1 LRGSASEGA
10 PAPADSETPGPA
22 RALWPADLVYDG
34 LGRPRKDAAVL
45 VQTRPEP
52 ARVVT
57 IGHLDALRAEYPGVP
72 VRSPRRVIAPAAVNA
87 HTHLDLS
94 RMPLSPGGYVDFVG
108 AVVAHGRAGGRGL
121 EAAEEGLAEL
131 ASAGVDTV
139 GDIVTDER
147 VLARLL
153 AHPGLRGVAYWEVLG
168 ADPDAADAAFE
179 ATVDVVRRFRP
190 LQRPGGVRLG
200 LSPHTP
206 HTVSAP
212 LLRKLAAFARAEGL
226 PLQIHVAEDPGEL
239 PLHRSGDGPLREAW
253 GPFLAKFRP
262 SGRTPIGYLDEL
274 GVLAARPTL
283 VHAVHVVDD
292 DIRRLQ
298 RAGCVVVHCPRSN
311 ALLGSGSFPW
321 AAYARHGVS
330 VALGTDSRGSSPS
343 LSPVD
348 EWRAAVAIHGA
359 AADPAQL
366 LWAAVKGGHRALGT
380 QPPRVVRGSPADALV
395 SWPEGAPWPAAG
407 TGADAGAD
415 APAGVGS
422 VDDVRG
428 GPD

>member
-1 LRGSASEGA
+1 MVSVSSPSGA
-10 PAPADSETPGPA
+10 DTDTRGPA
-22 RALWPADLVYDG
+22 RELWPADFVYDG

-57 IGHLDALRAEYPGVP
+57 IGLLETLRTQHPGVS
-72 VRSPRRVIAPAAVNA
+72 VRPTRRVIAPAPVNA

-108 AVVAHGRAGGRGL
+108 AVVAHARAGGRGL
-121 EAAEEGLAEL
+121 EAAERGLAEL
-131 ASAGVDTV
+131 AEAGVDTV

-190 LQRPGGVRLG
+190 LERPGGMRLG

-212 LLRKLAAFARAEGL
+212 LLRKLAAFARAERL
-226 PLQIHVAEDPGEL
+226 PLQIHVAEDAGEL
-239 PLHRSGDGPLREAW
+239 PLHRTGDGPLREAW
-253 GPFLAKFRP
+253 GPFLTTFRP
-262 SGRTPIGYLDEL
+262 SGRTPVGYLDEL

-298 RAGCVVVHCPRSN
+298 RAGCVVVHCARSN
-311 ALLGSGSFPW
+311 ALLGSGTFPW
-321 AAYARHGVS
+321 AAYAQHGVS

-348 EWRAAVAIHGA
+348 EWRAAVAIHGV

-380 QPPRVVRGSPADALV
+380 PPPRVVRGSPADALMP
-395 SWPEGAPWPAAG
+395 WPLGAPWPPG
-407 TGADAGAD
+407 PTGADA
-415 APAGVGS
+415 GS
-422 VDDVRG
+422 VDDVRS
-428 GPD
+428 GPN

>member
-1 LRGSASEGA
+1 
-10 PAPADSETPGPA
+10 
-22 RALWPADLVYDG
+22 LWPADLVYDG

-45 VQTRPEP
+45 VQTQPAP

-57 IGHLDALRAEYPGVP
+57 IGNLDALRTQYPAVP
-72 VRSPRRVIAPAAVNA
+72 VRPARRVIAPAPVNA

-94 RMPLSPGGYVDFVG
+94 GMPLSPGGYVDFVG
-108 AVVAHGRAGGRGL
+108 AVIAHGRAGGRGL
-121 EAAEEGLAEL
+121 AAAERGLAEL
-131 ASAGVDTV
+131 AEAGVDTV
-139 GDIVTDER
+139 GDIVTDEH

-153 AHPGLRGVAYWEVLG
+153 THPGLQGVAYWEVLG
-168 ADPDAADAAFE
+168 ADPDDAEARFE
-179 ATVDVVRRFRP
+179 AVVDVVRRFRP
-190 LQRPGGVRLG
+190 LERPGGVRLG

-212 LLRKLAAFARAEGL
+212 LLRKLAALARAEGL

-262 SGRTPIGYLDEL
+262 SGLTPVGYLDEL

-298 RAGCVVVHCPRSN
+298 RAGCAVAHCPRSN
-311 ALLGSGSFPW
+311 ALLGSGTFPW

-348 EWRAAVAIHGA
+348 EWRAAVAIHGV

-366 LWAAVKGGHRALGT
+366 L
-380 QPPRVVRGSPADALV
+380 
-395 SWPEGAPWPAAG
+395 
-407 TGADAGAD
+407 
-415 APAGVGS
+415 
-422 VDDVRG
+422 
-428 GPD
+428 

>member
-1 LRGSASEGA
+1 MTPPAAAGPGAGA
-10 PAPADSETPGPA
+10 PARE
-22 RALWPADLVYDG
+22 LWPAEFVYDG
-34 LGRPRKDAAVL
+34 LGRPRRGAAVL
-45 VQTRPEP
+45 VQTSPAP

-57 IGHLDALRAEYPGVP
+57 IGSFDALRAQHPGVA
-72 VRSPRRVIAPAAVNA
+72 VRPARRVIAPPPVNA

-94 RMPLSPGGYVDFVG
+94 RMPLTPGSYLSFVG
-108 AVVAHGRAGGRGL
+108 AVVAHARAGGRGL
-121 EAAEEGLAEL
+121 AAAEDGLAET
-131 ASAGVDTV
+131 AAAGVRTV

-153 AHPGLRGVAYWEVLG
+153 GHEGLQGVAYWEVLG
-168 ADPDAADAAFE
+168 TDPDE
-179 ATVDVVRRFRP
+179 AESTFREAVDVVRRFRP
-190 LQRPGGVRLG
+190 LERPGGVRLG
-200 LSPHTP
+200 LSPHAP

-212 LLRKLAAFARAEGL
+212 LLQRLAGLAQAEGL

-239 PLHRSGDGPLREAW
+239 ALHATGDGPLREAW
-253 GPFLAKFRP
+253 GPFLARFRP

-283 VHAVHVVDD
+283 VHAVHVTDD

-298 RAGCVVVHCPRSN
+298 RAGCAVVHCPRSN
-311 ALLGSGSFPW
+311 ALLGSGTFPW

-348 EWRAAVAIHGA
+348 EWRAAVAIHGS

-366 LWAAVKGGHRALGT
+366 VWAAVKGGHRALGT
-380 QPPRVVRGSPADALV
+380 PPPRVVRGSLADELWA
-395 SWPEGAPWPAAG
+395 WPDGAPWPPVDG
-407 TGADAGAD
+407 GEPTGSAEPTGSGA
-415 APAGVGS
+415 

-428 GPD
+428 ASD

>member
-1 LRGSASEGA
+1 MSAG
-10 PAPADSETPGPA
+10 TRGPA
-22 RALWPADLVYDG
+22 RELWPADLVYDG
-34 LGRPRKDAAVL
+34 LGRPRKEAAVL
-45 VQTRPEP
+45 VQTQPAP

-57 IGHLDALRAEYPGVP
+57 IGHFGALRAQFPAVP
-72 VRSPRRVIAPAAVNA
+72 VRPARRVIAPAPVNA

-94 RMPLSPGGYVDFVG
+94 GMPLSPGGYVDFVD

-121 EAAEEGLAEL
+121 AAAEQGLTELAE
-131 ASAGVDTV
+131 AGIDTV

-153 AHPGLRGVAYWEVLG
+153 DYPGLHGVAYWEVLG
-168 ADPDAADAAFE
+168 ADPDEAETLFE
-179 ATVDVVRRFRP
+179 AAVDVVRRFRP
-190 LQRPGGVRLG
+190 LERPGGVRLG

-226 PLQIHVAEDPGEL
+226 PLQIHVGEDPGEL

-262 SGRTPIGYLDEL
+262 SGRTPVGYLDEL

-311 ALLGSGSFPW
+311 ALLGSGTFPW

-348 EWRAAVAIHGA
+348 EWWAAVAIHGV

-366 LWAAVKGGHRALGT
+366 LWATVKGGHRALGT
-380 QPPRVVRGSPADALV
+380 QPPRVVRGSPADALAA
-395 SWPEGAPWPAAG
+395 WPDGAPWPPAGSSASAGTSADADAG
-407 TGADAGAD
+407 TGALG
-415 APAGVGS
+415 
-422 VDDVRG
+422 DVRG
-428 GPD
+428 GPA

>member
-1 LRGSASEGA
+1 MSVSS
-10 PAPADSETPGPA
+10 PAGVDTETQGPA
-22 RALWPADLVYDG
+22 RELWPADLVYDG
-34 LGRPRKDAAVL
+34 LGRPRRDAAVL
-45 VQTRPEP
+45 VQVRPEP

-57 IGHLDALRAEYPGVP
+57 IGHLDALRAQYPAVP
-72 VRSPRRVIAPAAVNA
+72 VRPSRRVIAPAPVNA

-94 RMPLSPGGYVDFVG
+94 RMPLTPGGYVDFVA
-108 AVVAHGRAGGRGL
+108 AVIAHGRAGGRGL
-121 EAAEEGLAEL
+121 AAAEQGLAEL
-131 ASAGVDTV
+131 TAAGVATV

-153 AHPGLRGVAYWEVLG
+153 AHPGLRGVAHWEVLG
-168 ADPDAADAAFE
+168 ADPDEADAAF
-179 ATVDVVRRFRP
+179 AAVVDVVRRFRP
-190 LQRPGGVRLG
+190 LERPGGVRLG

-262 SGRTPIGYLDEL
+262 SGRTPVGYLDEL

-298 RAGCVVVHCPRSN
+298 RAGCAVVHCPRSN
-311 ALLGSGSFPW
+311 ALLGSGTFPW

-348 EWRAAVAIHGA
+348 EWRAAVAIHGV

-395 SWPEGAPWPAAG
+395 RWPEGAPWPSG
-407 TGADAGAD
+407 G
-415 APAGVGS
+415 APAPAAAEALASAAAGS
-422 VDDVRG
+422 VDDVRD
-428 GPD
+428 GPA

>member
-1 LRGSASEGA
+1 MKGSADA
-10 PAPADSETPGPA
+10 PASADTRGPA
-22 RALWPADLVYDG
+22 RELWPADLVYDG

-45 VQTRPEP
+45 LQVRPAP

-57 IGHLDALRAEYPGVP
+57 IGALDALRAEYPAVP
-72 VRSPRRVIAPAAVNA
+72 VRPARRVIAPAPVNA

-94 RMPLSPGGYVDFVG
+94 HMPLSPGAYVDFVG
-108 AVVAHGRAGGRGL
+108 AVIAHGRAGGRGL
-121 EAAEEGLAEL
+121 EAAEQGLAEL
-131 ASAGVDTV
+131 AAAGIDTV

-153 AHPGLRGVAYWEVLG
+153 SHPGLHGVAYWEVLG
-168 ADPDAADAAFE
+168 ADPDEAEARFE
-179 ATVDVVRRFRP
+179 ATVAVVRRFRP
-190 LQRPGGVRLG
+190 LERPGGVRLG

-226 PLQIHVAEDPGEL
+226 PLQIHVGEDPGEL
-239 PLHRSGDGPLREAW
+239 PLHRSGDGPLREAM

-262 SGRTPIGYLDEL
+262 SGRTPVGFLDEL

-311 ALLGSGSFPW
+311 ALLGSGTFPW
-321 AAYARHGVS
+321 ADYARHGVS

-348 EWRAAVAIHGA
+348 EFRAAVAIHGV

-380 QPPRVVRGSPADALV
+380 RPPRVVRGSPADALS
-395 SWPEGAPWPAAG
+395 SWPEGAPWPSAAAA
-407 TGADAGAD
+407 ADAGAD
-415 APAGVGS
+415 A
-422 VDDVRG
+422 RG
-428 GPD
+428 GGG